1 MNSDTY
7 FYDPAG
13 DHGLAHDPFKA
24 IVAPRVIGWIS
35 TCDENGRPNLAPY
48 SFFGMFAGNP
58 KVLAFSS
65 EGYKDTIRNI
75 EKTGEFTWNFTS
87 VALAEAMN
95 KCSAPVDASVNEFD
109 LAGLTAVPGSRVKV
123 PRVGESPA
131 SLECKLLQVFQ
142 LKDLE
147 GKPISNWMALGQ
159 VVGVHIKH
167 EYLVDGMFDLNAAQP
182 LLRAGYRGD
191 YAQIG
196 SMFEMIRP
204 SA

>member
-1 MNSDTY
+1 MQQDTY

-35 TCDENGRPNLAPY
+35 SCNENGQPNLAPY
-48 SFFGMFAGNP
+48 SFFGMFAANP
-58 KVLAFSS
+58 KVIAFSS

-87 VALAEAMN
+87 ASLAQAMN
-95 KCSAPVDASVNEFD
+95 KCSAPVDASVNEFE
-109 LAGLTAVPGSRVKV
+109 LAGLTPVPGVRVKT

-131 SLECKLLQVFQ
+131 ALECKLLQVFQ
-142 LKDLE
+142 LKDLN
-147 GKPISNWMALGQ
+147 GQPMPNWMALGQ
-159 VVGVHIKH
+159 VVGVHIQPA
-167 EYLVDGMFDLNAAQP
+167 YLVNGMFDLHAAQP
-182 LLRAGYRGD
+182 VLRAGYRGD
-191 YAQIG
+191 YAEIG
-196 SMFEMIRP
+196 HMFEMIRP

>member
-1 MNSDTY
+1 MNQDTY

-24 IVAPRVIGWIS
+24 IIAPRVIGWIS
-35 TCDENGRPNLAPY
+35 TCNEYGQPNLAPY
-48 SFFGMFAGNP
+48 SFFGMFAANP
-58 KVLAFSS
+58 KVIAFSS

-87 VALAEAMN
+87 AQLAEAMN
-95 KCSAPVDASVNEFD
+95 RCSAPVAASVNEFE
-109 LAGLTAVPGSRVKV
+109 LAGLTPVPGTRVGA

-131 SLECKLLQVFQ
+131 ALECKLLQIIQ
-142 LKDLE
+142 LKDMN
-147 GKPISNWMALGQ
+147 GKAMANWMALGQ
-159 VVGVHIKH
+159 VVGVHIQKD
-167 EYLVDGMFDLNAAQP
+167 YLVDGMFDLNAAQP
-182 LLRAGYRGD
+182 VLRAGYRGD
-191 YAQIG
+191 YAQMG